1 MIRVLR
7 LYCFVVFVIGYA
19 SEVSAQEY
27 TGAEKHLWK
36 PISPAP
42 DSVIANG
49 NDGIYI
55 RVAFSKDYSLDAS
68 SMRIFVDNQMIDGNV
83 KALANNV
90 FTTIYTKPLKPG
102 KHLVEAEVVS
112 TTGYLFEPFKWSFY
126 IKFPNQDSFAV
137 AKDTF
142 RVYGNI
148 MAETRIT
155 NLSGAGSSLRQ
166 EPPHTSQFGGD
177 LRVQNSQWNFGLR
190 GFYTSDEYLYG
201 RNFQSRNYVQANI
214 GWRGI
219 QLTAGDINPVFDRL
233 VMTGTRVKGAMLALK
248 YKHIELKLLRGLLAR
263 EVEGQLYRLGANE
276 PAPPNLQTD
285 STYMMPGTYKRTV
298 SAARLQF
305 RTFSEGSYLGFTV
318 MRAKDVVNSIKYGVA
333 PKDNVVIG
341 VDQTITGYDQR
352 VKFSY
357 GVAMSGFTNDISKG
371 AISKAEIDSVL
382 GDPNNPYDPQKYTS
396 ILIINESTIIPSNR
410 SITSYINT
418 TFKLGRHHQFFV
430 ENKKF
435 GSAYISMANPFV
447 RADQRSW
454 EFQDRFNF
462 FKRAVSGYLR
472 YQYLQNNLSKT
483 SFTTLFTNIYAGML
497 TIKPNDKW
505 PSLIISAM
513 QQQRRSSVTGR
524 EVSVYFLNNDDV
536 ITYTAA
542 LSHTFKTGTIKNTI
556 NLNLVQSNRKDIT
569 NPLNNNTTQLY
580 SASLQQTFS
589 VPLTLNYQ
597 YSMSRIELV
606 SSNYGSLTSTYGT
619 WGQYKF
625 AKQGLEV
632 GAGYFANR
640 VGASQYSVA
649 SVRPLMRVFATYRG
663 FKKSLKP
670 LVLYVEAATAPYTEQ
685 GNPIN
690 NYTETYMFIRANYIL
705 GY

>member
-7 LYCFVVFVIGYA
+7 LYCFVVFVLGCA
-19 SEVSAQEY
+19 TKVVAQEY
-27 TGAEKHLWK
+27 TGVEKHLWK
-36 PISPAP
+36 PVSPTP
-42 DSVIANG
+42 DSSIANG
-49 NDGIYI
+49 NEGIYI
-55 RVAFSKDYSLDAS
+55 RVAFNKDYSLDAS
-68 SMRIFVDNQMIDGNV
+68 SMRIFVDKQMIDGNV

-102 KHLVEAEVVS
+102 KHIIEAEVVS
-112 TTGYLFEPFKWSFY
+112 TTGYLFEPFQWNFY
-126 IKFPNQDSFAV
+126 IKNPNQDTLTAV
-137 AKDTF
+137 KDTF

-155 NLSGAGSSLRQ
+155 NLSGSGSSLRQ
-166 EPPHTSQFGGD
+166 EPPHTSQLGGD

-219 QLTAGDINPVFDRL
+219 QLTAGDMNPVFDRL

-248 YKHIELKLLRGLLAR
+248 FRHIELKLLRGLLAR
-263 EVEGQLYRLGANE
+263 DVEGQLNRLGTNE
-276 PAPPNLQTD
+276 AAPPNLQAD
-285 STYMMPGTYKRTV
+285 STYMVPGTYKRTV
-298 SAARLQF
+298 STARLQF
-305 RTFSEGSYLGFTV
+305 RTFSEGSYIGFTV

-341 VDQTITGYDQR
+341 VDQTIMGYDQR
-352 VKFSY
+352 IKFSY

-435 GSAYISMANPFV
+435 GAAYISMGNPFV

-497 TIKPNDKW
+497 TIKPNEKW
-505 PSLIISAM
+505 PTLTLSAM

-524 EVSVYFLNNDDV
+524 EVSVYFLNNDD
-536 ITYTAA
+536 ITTYTAS
-542 LSHTFKTGTIKNTI
+542 LSHTFKTGTLKNSLSV
-556 NLNLVQSNRKDIT
+556 NMVHSNRKDIT
-569 NPLNNNTTQLY
+569 NPLNNNATRLY
-580 SASLQQTFS
+580 SANLQQTFS
-589 VPLTLNYQ
+589 IPLSLNYQ
-597 YSMSRIELV
+597 YSMSKIELV
-606 SSNYGSLTSTYGT
+606 SSSYGSLTSSFGV

-625 AKQGLEV
+625 TKHKLDV

-640 VGASQYSVA
+640 MGASQFSVA
-649 SVRPLMRVFATYRG
+649 SVRPLTRVFATYRG
-663 FKKSLKP
+663 FKKSFKP
-670 LVLYVEAATAPYTEQ
+670 LVLYVEAATAPYTDQ
-685 GNPIN
+685 GNSLN
-690 NYTETYMFIRANYIL
+690 NYTETYIYIRANYIL